1 MDYIKTKKIL
11 ISVLALITFALLI
24 TFLISFSNKPEIK
37 EINITNMTDFAFTA
51 SDTSFSESENDI
63 SKIPSFDYE
72 LIGYRSGINLS
83 LIHI

>member
-37 EINITNMTDFAFTA
+37 EININNMTDFAFTA
-51 SDTSFSESENDI
+51 SETSISESGNDI
-63 SKIPSFDYE
+63 FSKAILKGMDFQPGN
-72 LIGYRSGINLS
+72 I
-83 LIHI
+83 